1 MTLPETTQEH
11 LPPQYKRTE
20 VGIIP
25 VDWMVKFLR
34 KISLMKSGESITS
47 AKIDESSP
55 YPCYG
60 GNGLRGFTDKYTH
73 DGDYVLIGRQGALC
87 GNVVRVAGQF
97 YASEHAVVATP
108 RDGVDVDWLS
118 FILDT
123 MQLNRISESS
133 AQPGLSVQKVLS
145 LQSVVPPSED
155 EQRAIATALS
165 DADALIESLDRLI
178 AKKRAIKHAAMQ
190 QLLTGDRRLPG
201 FEGEWETKTLGEIA
215 QIKSGATPA
224 TQVPAYWGGKI
235 PWCTPT
241 DITVTSGKYL
251 GCTERNITEEGLRS
265 SAASL
270 LPAGSLLLCT
280 RATIGEVKIATTE
293 MCTNQGFKSLVCGPE
308 VSHEFIYY
316 LIPMLKPKMFER
328 AIGST
333 FLEIGRGDVAGIE
346 VTIPRNKE
354 QEAIAV
360 TLSDMD
366 NEIDALQRRRD
377 KARQI
382 KHGMMQELLTGR
394 TRLVEP
400 QQEAVEKAEA

>member
-178 AKKRAIKHAAMQ
+178 AKKRAIKQAAMK
-190 QLLTGDRRLPG
+190 QLLTGETRLEG
-201 FEGEWETKTLGEIA
+201 FEGSWKTKRLEEISTITIGRTPNRDNPDLWGEGYVWLSIADLDRKVVDRSKEHITDLAARGMRIVEEGTLLMSFKLSIGRVCF
-215 QIKSGATPA
+215 QGAT
-224 TQVPAYWGGKI
+224 YS
-235 PWCTPT
+235 PT
-241 DITVTSGKYL
+241 K
-251 GCTERNITEEGLRS
+251 RS
-265 SAASL
+265 V
-270 LPAGSLLLCT
+270 
-280 RATIGEVKIATTE
+280 R
-293 MCTNQGFKSLVCGPE
+293 
-308 VSHEFIYY
+308 
-316 LIPMLKPKMFER
+316 
-328 AIGST
+328 
-333 FLEIGRGDVAGIE
+333 
-346 VTIPRNKE
+346 
-354 QEAIAV
+354 
-360 TLSDMD
+360 
-366 NEIDALQRRRD
+366 
-377 KARQI
+377 
-382 KHGMMQELLTGR
+382 
-394 TRLVEP
+394 
-400 QQEAVEKAEA
+400 